1 MKARRSWK
9 FFVMALAGLVLAGN
23 PVYGCAVC
31 YGDSSSPLAMGLNWG
46 IASLLG
52 VVFVVLGSIAGFFIF
67 LAKQSARA
75 SGQKGP
81 SHSSANT

>member
-1 MKARRSWK
+1 MNARRSLK
-9 FFVMALAGLVLAGN
+9 FFMMALAGLVLAGN

-31 YGDSSSPLAMGLNWG
+31 YGDSSSPLAIGLNWG

-52 VVFVVLGSIAGFFIF
+52 VVFLVLGSIAGFFIF

-75 SGQKGP
+75 SQQNGSG
-81 SHSSANT
+81 HSSANT